1 MIGLMPNLARKL
13 TSVASM
19 AKNYGLNSLIRV
31 YVSKIIIKLAM
42 YPKQSTKSNSIFK
55 CPSLLHTIYSFS
67 HSYLF
72 LGVYYEP
79 ACTQT
84 VNHGVLVV
92 GYGNLNG
99 KDYWLVKNR

>member
-1 MIGLMPNLARKL
+1 M
-13 TSVASM
+13 
-19 AKNYGLNSLIRV
+19 RV
-31 YVSKIIIKLAM
+31 YVPKIIIKLARI
-42 YPKQSTKSNSIFK
+42 QN
-55 CPSLLHTIYSFS
+55 SLLKAIAFS
-67 HSYLF
+67 NALHCHIPLTHLPTHILF